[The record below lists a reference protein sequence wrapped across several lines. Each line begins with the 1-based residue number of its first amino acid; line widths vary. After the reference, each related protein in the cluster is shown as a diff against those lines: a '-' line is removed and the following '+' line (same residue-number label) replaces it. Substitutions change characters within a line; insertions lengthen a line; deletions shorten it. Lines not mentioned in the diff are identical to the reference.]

1 MLGHDALEEK
11 LADEIHRFARP
22 PEELPSDDP
31 YFEQLQA
38 MLAIRDELANIPLCD
53 IQRDMLLSMEN
64 VLESA
69 WSFRNTPVPDR
80 CMNPN
85 NISEVVYY
93 FLQDKGAEYRGDLL
107 YERAKAEFAIWRKG
121 WTSGKRT
128 LCCLIRSL
136 WRLSTRNGWGLII
149 PIWT

>member
-1 MLGHDALEEK
+1 MLETDALKEK
-11 LADEIHRFARP
+11 LEMEIHRFARP
-22 PEELPSDDP
+22 PEGLPSGDP
-31 YFEQLQA
+31 YFEQLQT
-38 MLAIRDELANIPLCD
+38 MLAIRDELENIPLCD
-53 IQRDMLLSMEN
+53 IQRNMLLSMEN

-69 WSFRNTPVPDR
+69 WLFRNTPVPDR

-107 YERAKAEFAIWRKG
+107 YERAIWRKG

-136 WRLSTRNGWGLII
+136 WRLSTRNGWELIT
-149 PIWT
+149 PIWI